1 MNKKKIVAIIATIA
15 IAATMFAGCGKSES
29 TTPSATSSKKDT
41 KVKIGLSTDK
51 GGRGDKS
58 FNDAAIAGLD
68 KIAKEYTITP
78 DILEAKKI
86 EDYTPF
92 LTKLAGQDDLVFG
105 VGFAMQKSMEEVAKA
120 NPTKKF
126 GLIDEEVKLPNVVS
140 LKFKEHEGSFLM
152 GVIAG
157 KTTKTN
163 KVGFIGG
170 VDMPLIQK
178 FEAGFIAGVMS
189 VNPDAAKGLIPEGS
203 AQHGT
208 YVKYTGAFDNSNAGQ
223 ECAKNL
229 YNAGCDVV
237 FHAAGACGIGLIKE
251 ASDERK
257 AGKDVWAIGVDS
269 DQAVIMPDNA
279 SAILSSMVK
288 RVDNATYDVSKSVID
303 GTFKGGTTIE
313 FGLKEN
319 GVGMADTTKNNTK
332 ADVVELANKY
342 KDAIVKGT
350 IIVPSTIADAKN
362 FKPVQP

>member
-1 MNKKKIVAIIATIA
+1 MNKKKIVAIMATIA
-15 IAATMFAGCGKSES
+15 IAATMFAGCGKTNT
-29 TTPSATSSKKDT
+29 TTPSTTSTKKDT
-41 KVKIGLSTDK
+41 KVKVGLSTDK

-68 KIAKEYTITP
+68 KLAKEYTVTP

-92 LTKLAGQDDLVFG
+92 LTTLSGQDDLVFG
-105 VGFAMQKSMEEVAKA
+105 VGFAMQQAIDDVSKA
-120 NPTKKF
+120 NTGKKF
-126 GLIDEEVKLPNVVS
+126 AIIDAVVANPNVVS
-140 LKFKEHEGSFLM
+140 ITFKEHEGSFLM

-178 FEAGFIAGVMS
+178 FEAGYIAGVMS
-189 VNPDAAKGLIPEGS
+189 VNPEAAKGLIGEGS
-203 AQHGT
+203 APHGI
-208 YVKYTGAFDNSNAGQ
+208 YVKYTGAFDNSGAGQ
-223 ECAKNL
+223 ESAKSL

-303 GTFKGGTTIE
+303 NTFQGGKTLE

-332 ADVVELANKY
+332 ADVVDLANKY
-342 KDAIVKGT
+342 KDAIVNGT
-350 IIVPSTIADAKN
+350 LIVPSTLADVKN
-362 FKPVQP
+362 FKPAKL